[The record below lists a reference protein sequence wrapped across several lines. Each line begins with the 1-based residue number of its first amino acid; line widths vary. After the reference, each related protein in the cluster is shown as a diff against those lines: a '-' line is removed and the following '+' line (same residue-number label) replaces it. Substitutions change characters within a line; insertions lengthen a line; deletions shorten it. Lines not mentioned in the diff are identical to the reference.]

1 MSKDF
6 EIHSR
11 TQSIG
16 EEIANSV
23 SHGVGLMG
31 AIAAL
36 PILMVVAVKRGDTAG
51 IVGADVFGATMIAFL
66 IEALDNT
73 MVDGQDIEEKL
84 HLSMDMAQPDKFK

>member
-6 EIHSR
+6 EIYSR

-36 PILMVVAVKRGDTAG
+36 PILMVVTVKRGDTAG
-51 IVGADVFGATMIAFL
+51 IVGVDVFGATMIAFL

>member
-6 EIHSR
+6 EIYSR

-16 EEIANSV
+16 EEIMNSV

-36 PILMVVAVKRGDTAG
+36 PILMVAAAK
-51 IVGADVFGATMIAFL
+51 
-66 IEALDNT
+66 
-73 MVDGQDIEEKL
+73 
-84 HLSMDMAQPDKFK
+84 

>member
-1 MSKDF
+1 
-6 EIHSR
+6 
-11 TQSIG
+11 
-16 EEIANSV
+16 
-23 SHGVGLMG
+23 
-31 AIAAL
+31 
-36 PILMVVAVKRGDTAG
+36 MVVAVKRGDTAG